1 MILKHS
7 LVCFR
12 QETKRDKMLTNLAS
26 YLMGY
31 LEPAQAL
38 NSAAQRLSAEPQP
51 GVPRRSSCGTPSDS
65 EEEDWLLVDAASM
78 FPSLFSILV
87 V

>member
-1 MILKHS
+1 
-7 LVCFR
+7 
-12 QETKRDKMLTNLAS
+12 MLTNLAS

-38 NSAAQRLSAEPQP
+38 NSAAQRLSAEPEP

-78 FPSLFSILV
+78 FLSLFNIIFVNYPFVLAV
-87 V
+87 ER